1 MFGRKKT
8 ASKANVEAAKDTTSS
23 AKATTRNNATKGCS
37 SSSKATKASGAKGCS
52 GKKSSS
58 ARSCK

>member
-8 ASKANVEAAKDTTSS
+8 RIKNSGTEASKEAT
-23 AKATTRNNATKGCS
+23 
-37 SSSKATKASGAKGCS
+37 SSSKQKCCS

-58 ARSCK
+58 SKACGK